1 MKKSVLAVVA
11 GTVVGAA
18 AASAAP
24 TTVFDFAFNS
34 TSATYNSGSNTL
46 NAIGQDDGPG
56 GSIRT
61 SGNVRRFVP
70 SNSTAN
76 FDVGTGA
83 GAISLNLSVGAI
95 GPSSAIGS
103 GSLTIKDANNDTI
116 TATVSGTF
124 INGGSAV
131 FFNGFL
137 SAVALNNPSGDG
149 TFDGPSGGSFSM
161 STAGLGAL
169 TGSIIYLE
177 LGNAGNFFT
186 NSFSTV
192 VTQVSGAIVP
202 APASL
207 ALLGLGGLVAGRR
220 RR

>member
-1 MKKSVLAVVA
+1 MSKFLLAAGAGAAMSVA
-11 GTVVGAA
+11 GV
-18 AASAAP
+18 ASAA
-24 TTVFDFAFNS
+24 TTLIDFAFNS
-34 TSATYNSGSNTL
+34 TSAAYNAGTNSLVALGVDNVG
-46 NAIGQDDGPG
+46 AG
-56 GSIRT
+56 IRT
-61 SGNVRRFVP
+61 TGNVRRYDTP
-70 SNSTAN
+70 GTAN
-76 FDVGTGA
+76 YDLGTGA
-83 GAISLNLSVGAI
+83 GSISMNLSVGAI

-103 GSLTIKDANNDTI
+103 GTLTIKDSNNDTI

-137 SAVALNNPSGDG
+137 SGVSLNDVSGDH
-149 TFDGPSGGSFSM
+149 TFNGPSGGSFPL
-161 STAGLGAL
+161 STAGLGSL

-186 NSFSTV
+186 NSFTTV

>member
-1 MKKSVLAVVA
+1 MSKSVLVVA
-11 GTVVGAA
+11 AGAA
-18 AASAAP
+18 LSISSAASAAM
-24 TTVFDFAFNS
+24 TLIDFAFNS
-34 TSATYNSGSNTL
+34 TAAAYNSATNSLQAQGVDNI
-46 NAIGQDDGPG
+46 ADGV
-56 GSIRT
+56 RT
-61 SGNVRRFVP
+61 TGNVRRYDVTP
-70 SNSTAN
+70 GTAN
-76 FDVGTGA
+76 YDLGTGA
-83 GAISLNLSVGAI
+83 GAIAMNLAVSAI
-95 GPSSAIGS
+95 GPTSAIGS
-103 GSLTIKDANNDTI
+103 GTLTITDANNDTI

-137 SAVALNNPSGDG
+137 SNVALNNTSGDN
-149 TFDGPSGGSFSM
+149 TFNGPSGGGFSM
-161 STAGLGAL
+161 STAGLGSL
-169 TGSIIYLE
+169 SGSIIYLE

-186 NSFSTV
+186 NSFNTV